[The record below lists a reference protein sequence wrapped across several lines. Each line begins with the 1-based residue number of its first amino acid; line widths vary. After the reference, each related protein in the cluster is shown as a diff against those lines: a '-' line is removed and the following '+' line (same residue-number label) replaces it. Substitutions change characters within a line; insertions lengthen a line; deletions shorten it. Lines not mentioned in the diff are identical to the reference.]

1 MGVTTVGLDDEHRV
15 DLEVRKV
22 FVEAFE
28 LVVPF
33 MKPDGNWISKF
44 DEVQAYDV
52 VSQRFPEI
60 TGVRLFA
67 VISSVASV
75 RASERT
81 PVD

>member
-1 MGVTTVGLDDEHRV
+1 MGMTTIGLDDEHRT
-15 DLEVRKV
+15 DFEMRNI

-33 MKPDGNWISKF
+33 MNPDGNWISKF

-52 VSQRFPEI
+52 VSLRFPEI

-67 VISSVASV
+67 VLSSVASV